1 MATTLNNQKIDA
13 PPRSKECGLNG
24 ARFLDDR
31 SVEHTLKGVVCV
43 RHYRYQRLFVQSI
56 WDGSPLFT
64 TGWGAN

>member
-31 SVEHTLKGVVCV
+31 SVEHTLKGMVCV
-43 RHYRYQRLFVQSI
+43 RHYRHQEILMNF
-56 WDGSPLFT
+56 
-64 TGWGAN
+64 